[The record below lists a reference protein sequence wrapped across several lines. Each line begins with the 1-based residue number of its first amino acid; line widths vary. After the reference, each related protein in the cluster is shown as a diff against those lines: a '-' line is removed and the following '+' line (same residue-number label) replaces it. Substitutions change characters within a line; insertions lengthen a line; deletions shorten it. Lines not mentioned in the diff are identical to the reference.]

1 MPLSS
6 AVRTVPAPSPAGA
19 WSLDRATSTLPRGIA
34 IAVAASLIVAAC
46 AHLSFALPFTPVPL
60 TFSDLAVLLIG
71 LMLGPQLAFAA
82 LALYLLEGASGLPVF
97 SPAGP
102 GGLAQF
108 VVTGGY
114 LVAYPFAAALAGLI
128 ARALKGAPR
137 FAAGAAAAVA
147 GTILIMA
154 SGAAW
159 IGLATHHSAALTLQL
174 AVLPFIPGQLVK
186 IVSAAGIYS
195 ALSRWSRS

>member
-1 MPLSS
+1 L
-6 AVRTVPAPSPAGA
+6 
-19 WSLDRATSTLPRGIA
+19 SLDRATSTLPGRIA
-34 IAVAASLIVAAC
+34 VSVAASLVVAAC

-60 TFSDLAVLLIG
+60 TFSDLAVLLVG

-108 VVTGGY
+108 VITGGY
-114 LVAYPFAAALAGLI
+114 LVAYPFAAALAGLV
-128 ARALKGAPR
+128 ARAYKGAPR

-174 AVLPFIPGQLVK
+174 AVLPFLPGQLVK
-186 IVSAAGIYS
+186 IISAAGIYS
-195 ALSRWSRS
+195 ALSRWSRN

>member
-1 MPLSS
+1 M
-6 AVRTVPAPSPAGA
+6 RTIPAPNDTSTGP
-19 WSLDRATSTLPRGIA
+19 LDTLISTLPGKIA
-34 IAVAASLIVAAC
+34 LTVAASIVVAAC
-46 AHLSFALPFTPVPL
+46 AHLSFPLPFTPVPL
-60 TFSDLAVLLIG
+60 TLSDLAVLLVG

-82 LALYLLEGASGLPVF
+82 LALYLAEGASGLPVF

-108 VVTGGY
+108 VITGGY
-114 LVAYPFAAALAGLI
+114 LVAYPFAAALAGFV
-128 ARALKGAPR
+128 ARSLKALPR
-137 FAAGAAAAVA
+137 FAAGAAAAFA
-147 GTILIMA
+147 ATLLIMT

-159 IGLATHHSAALTLQL
+159 LGFATHHHAALTLQL
-174 AVLPFIPGQLVK
+174 AVLPFLPGQLVK